1 MAAYGL
7 TPTAALRAATIVP
20 ARWLEADD
28 DIGSIAP
35 GKYADLIALDR
46 DPTRDVSALRSL
58 RWVMKAGEVVR
69 DDRSDGLLSHSPQ
82 GS

>member
-1 MAAYGL
+1 
-7 TPTAALRAATIVP
+7 VP

-46 DPTRDVSALRSL
+46 DPTRDVSAVRTL
-58 RWVMKAGEVVR
+58 RWVMKGGQIVR
-69 DDRSDGLLSHSPQ
+69 DDRAGLSA
-82 GS
+82 